1 MKKSFGFFG
10 FGTGKK
16 NLYLGFAFLLIVGLL
31 SLLVFSGASEGFI
44 DVVTT
49 LDTSQVVALSSSQM
63 TSLSTDQIA
72 AISTFDKTKNATAT
86 NAKKTTDKASKDSSG

>member
-31 SLLVFSGASEGFI
+31 SLLVFSGAREGFS
-44 DVVTT
+44 DDVTT
-49 LDTSQVVALSSSQM
+49 LDTSQIPALT
-63 TSLSTDQIA
+63 TSLLGALTASGAPVT
-72 AISTFDKTKNATAT
+72 TFDKTKNATAT
-86 NAKKTTDKASKDSSG
+86 NDKKTSDKASKDSG

>member
-31 SLLVFSGASEGFI
+31 SLLVFSGAREGFSG
-44 DVVTT
+44 DVIT
-49 LDTSQVVALSSSQM
+49 LDTSQIPTLT
-63 TSLSTDQIA
+63 TSQIA
-72 AISTFDKTKNATAT
+72 TVTTFDKTKNATAT
-86 NAKKTTDKASKDSSG
+86 NDKKTSDKASKDSG